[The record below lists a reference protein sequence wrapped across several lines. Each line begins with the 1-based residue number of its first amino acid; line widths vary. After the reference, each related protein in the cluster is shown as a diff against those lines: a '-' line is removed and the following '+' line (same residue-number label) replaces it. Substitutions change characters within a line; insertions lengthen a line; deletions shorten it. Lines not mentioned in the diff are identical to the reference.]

1 MKILILSTNTGGGHN
16 AAGNAMIDAL
26 AELGVR
32 AEMVDSL
39 AIASEWGSKTVSGV
53 YASVARHSP
62 RVFGAGYRVV
72 GKLSPKHGH
81 SASYALNL
89 VNIRRLEEYLFQT
102 APDAIITTHVFSS
115 QALTHLI
122 KRGKIGALTFGIMTD
137 YNVTLFWEETRLDAY
152 ILPHPDLVAPYMA
165 KGMPAK
171 RLFPYG
177 IPVTPQIAPERDIA
191 AAKRAYGIDPEC
203 KHVIV
208 AGGSMG
214 AGKLPRTVRALD
226 ETLPSSVV
234 ISAVCG
240 NNAAAKE
247 ELEAMGNPRVRV
259 LGYVSPLN
267 AFLASADVV
276 ITKAGG
282 LTSTETLVQRVPLI
296 ALHSIPP
303 IETDNAAFFQARGL
317 AYNAKNDEKACR
329 AAVKILYDPNV
340 QAGMLHAA
348 RQHIPKDASRR
359 VARLIVNSVEHG
371 KITPPEK

>member
-89 VNIRRLEEYLFQT
+89 VNIRRLEEYIFQT

-152 ILPHPDLVAPYMA
+152 ILGRTPIWLRLTWPRACPRSACSPMA
-165 KGMPAK
+165 S
-171 RLFPYG
+171 
-177 IPVTPQIAPERDIA
+177 Q
-191 AAKRAYGIDPEC
+191 
-203 KHVIV
+203 
-208 AGGSMG
+208 
-214 AGKLPRTVRALD
+214 
-226 ETLPSSVV
+226 
-234 ISAVCG
+234 
-240 NNAAAKE
+240 
-247 ELEAMGNPRVRV
+247 
-259 LGYVSPLN
+259 
-267 AFLASADVV
+267 
-276 ITKAGG
+276 
-282 LTSTETLVQRVPLI
+282 
-296 ALHSIPP
+296 
-303 IETDNAAFFQARGL
+303 
-317 AYNAKNDEKACR
+317 
-329 AAVKILYDPNV
+329 
-340 QAGMLHAA
+340 
-348 RQHIPKDASRR
+348 
-359 VARLIVNSVEHG
+359 
-371 KITPPEK
+371 

>member
-89 VNIRRLEEYLFQT
+89 VNIRRLEEYIFQT

-152 ILPHPDLVAPYMA
+152 ILPHPDLVAPYIA
-165 KGMPAK
+165 KGMPAE

-177 IPVTPQIAPERDIA
+177 IPVTPQIAPERDIV
-191 AAKRAYGIDPEC
+191 AAKQAYGIDPEC

-226 ETLPSSVV
+226 EAPF
-234 ISAVCG
+234 
-240 NNAAAKE
+240 AA
-247 ELEAMGNPRVRV
+247 
-259 LGYVSPLN
+259 
-267 AFLASADVV
+267 
-276 ITKAGG
+276 T
-282 LTSTETLVQRVPLI
+282 
-296 ALHSIPP
+296 
-303 IETDNAAFFQARGL
+303 
-317 AYNAKNDEKACR
+317 
-329 AAVKILYDPNV
+329 
-340 QAGMLHAA
+340 
-348 RQHIPKDASRR
+348 
-359 VARLIVNSVEHG
+359 
-371 KITPPEK
+371 TPPPRRNWRRWAIRACACWAMFPHSTPSWLRLTW